1 MRWKTTLVLFVIAAG
16 VFGYLYFVER
26 NRPGTEEAAR
36 QSQNVLNFS
45 REKIDGV
52 VIQNGDD
59 KIDIRR
65 HDDKWRLETPIKD
78 QADASL
84 VNNLLL
90 DLENWQKDAAIS
102 AKEMEADK
110 NKLADY
116 GLASPKLRLKLLG
129 SDAPPEIFFGKDAAL
144 EGKMYVRFGN
154 SKETF
159 LANQSVKKAIQKKPE
174 DFRDRKL
181 TDLIM
186 AQVVRVVL
194 KTPAGEMELQKKGD
208 HWDIAKPLHT
218 RADDQKVSDLIAQV
232 TTARIQQFV
241 ADDRGDLH
249 PYGLAEPRGS
259 LTLFAQDDKSAT
271 RTDSSRGEQGQ
282 TLQIGGVPEKE
293 KDEIYVRFSP
303 RGFVYT
309 LPKKIEEI
317 LNSKPNDLRDRH
329 LIRIDTKVLDHLT
342 IEAPGR
348 GKTVLARK
356 DENWTIA
363 SRNNAPANSSEVRR
377 LIDTLQNEQVTKFV
391 EDVASNLSKYGL
403 DKPQLVVT
411 FSSFASENTAETK
424 AGEQPFASVAFGK
437 VEGDAVY
444 ARVGDEPF
452 VVAVR
457 RGLLDQIFADPLQ
470 WQELSIF
477 NFKPEQIHRFSVT
490 MDKVMALVRG
500 PNNQWNWTM
509 GSGPINQTNVQS
521 LLNSL
526 ATLRAVRWIGSTS
539 PIHAFDKPQ
548 LVVTFTT
555 SADDKA
561 THKLVIGEGTPDGM
575 WLAKVDERE
584 GAFVISNPDLNALKL
599 PLVGQETSPP
609 TPAGSPTATAKP
621 AGD

>member
-1 MRWKTTLVLFVIAAG
+1 MKWKTTVILLVIAAG
-16 VFGYLYFVER
+16 VFAYLYFVER

-45 REKIDGV
+45 REKMDGV

-59 KIDIRR
+59 KIEIRR

-129 SDAPPEIFFGKDAAL
+129 PDAPPEIFFGKDAAL

-259 LTLFAQDDKSAT
+259 LTLFAQNDKSAT

-282 TLQIGGVPEKE
+282 TLQIGDRWRSRERE
-293 KDEIYVRFSP
+293 R
-303 RGFVYT
+303 R
-309 LPKKIEEI
+309 
-317 LNSKPNDLRDRH
+317 DLRSFF
-329 LIRIDTKVLDHLT
+329 
-342 IEAPGR
+342 A
-348 GKTVLARK
+348 ARF
-356 DENWTIA
+356 
-363 SRNNAPANSSEVRR
+363 R
-377 LIDTLQNEQVTKFV
+377 LH
-391 EDVASNLSKYGL
+391 VAEKN
-403 DKPQLVVT
+403 
-411 FSSFASENTAETK
+411 
-424 AGEQPFASVAFGK
+424 
-437 VEGDAVY
+437 
-444 ARVGDEPF
+444 
-452 VVAVR
+452 
-457 RGLLDQIFADPLQ
+457 
-470 WQELSIF
+470 
-477 NFKPEQIHRFSVT
+477 
-490 MDKVMALVRG
+490 
-500 PNNQWNWTM
+500 
-509 GSGPINQTNVQS
+509 
-521 LLNSL
+521 
-526 ATLRAVRWIGSTS
+526 
-539 PIHAFDKPQ
+539 
-548 LVVTFTT
+548 
-555 SADDKA
+555 
-561 THKLVIGEGTPDGM
+561 
-575 WLAKVDERE
+575 
-584 GAFVISNPDLNALKL
+584 
-599 PLVGQETSPP
+599 
-609 TPAGSPTATAKP
+609 
-621 AGD
+621 